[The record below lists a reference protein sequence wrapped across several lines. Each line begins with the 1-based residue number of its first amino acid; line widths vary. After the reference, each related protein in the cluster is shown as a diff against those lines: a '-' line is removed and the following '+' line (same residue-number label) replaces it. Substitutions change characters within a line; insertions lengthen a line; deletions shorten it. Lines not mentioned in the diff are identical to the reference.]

1 MSNRP
6 VSQTGPLPILAAA
19 QAAVSGNGSG
29 HPNGNGKRRPSAA
42 ARIEAA
48 LMQVRE
54 ASAAAAAAIAAGEA
68 SADSLR
74 SLYENRLVAAL
85 DAEDLGRG
93 LTGDDLRAV
102 LHLVRRLDGVPSLPA
117 RDPGAALGSGS
128 GPQAMLP

>member
-1 MSNRP
+1 MTSRP
-6 VSQTGPLPILAAA
+6 TPTGPLPILAAA
-19 QAAVSGNGSG
+19 QAAVSGNG

-48 LMQVRE
+48 LMQARE

-74 SLYENRLVAAL
+74 SLYDNRLIAAL
-85 DAEDLGRG
+85 DNGDHGRN
-93 LTGDDLRAV
+93 LTDDDLRAV
-102 LHLVRRLDGVPSLPA
+102 LHLVRRLDGVPSPPA
-117 RDPGAALGSGS
+117 RDPGATLGSGS